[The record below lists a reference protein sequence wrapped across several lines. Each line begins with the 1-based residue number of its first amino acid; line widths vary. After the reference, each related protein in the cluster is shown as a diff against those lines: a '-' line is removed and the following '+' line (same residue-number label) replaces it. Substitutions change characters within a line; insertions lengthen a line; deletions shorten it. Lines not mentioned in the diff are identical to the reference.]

1 MSNHK
6 IKIQDEEFYVENKV
20 YLLLR
25 WYSDVTQALELCR
38 NAQKAYYARQD
49 QERLKRAKA
58 MERKL
63 DILLNGY
70 RIDNNNENELFK

>member
-1 MSNHK
+1 MSNQK

-25 WYSDVTQALELCR
+25 WYSDVTQAAELCR
-38 NAQKAYYARQD
+38 NAQKAYYAKQD

-63 DILLNGY
+63 DILLNGF
-70 RIDNNNENELFK
+70 RIDINNESELFK